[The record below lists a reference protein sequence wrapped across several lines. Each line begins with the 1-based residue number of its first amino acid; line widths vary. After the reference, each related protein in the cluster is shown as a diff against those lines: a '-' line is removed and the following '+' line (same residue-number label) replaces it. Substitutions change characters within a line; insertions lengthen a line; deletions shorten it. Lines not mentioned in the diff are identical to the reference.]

1 MAGRLTDGAIS
12 RAAQRLGCEVA
23 AIRAVIDVES
33 AGSGFLGDG
42 RPKVLFEAHVF
53 SRETG
58 GQFDHTHPTLSTRHW
73 QRDLYKGG
81 AAEYLRV
88 YRAAQ
93 LNGEAAMRA
102 CSWGMFQIM
111 GFNFAECGERS
122 LHGFLLAMHNNE
134 DAQLALFSGLI
145 ESKSLAASLRGR
157 DWAKFARVYNGQS
170 YARNQYD
177 TKLAAAYARHTEK
190 A

>member
-1 MAGRLTDGAIS
+1 MAGRLTEGAIA
-12 RAAQRLGCEVA
+12 RAAHRLGCEVA

-33 AGSGFLGDG
+33 AGAGFLGDG
-42 RPKVLFEAHVF
+42 RPKVLLEAHVF

-58 GQFDHTHPTLSTRHW
+58 GYFDHSHPTLSTRHW

-88 YRAAQ
+88 YQAAQ

-102 CSWGMFQIM
+102 CSWGLFQIM
-111 GFNFAECGERS
+111 GFNFAECGEKS
-122 LHGFLLAMHNNE
+122 LHGFLLAMHHNE
-134 DAQLALFSGLI
+134 DAQLALFTGFI
-145 ESKSLAASLRGR
+145 ESASLAAPLRSR
-157 DWAKFARVYNGQS
+157 DWATFARGYNGSS

-177 TKLAAAYARHTEK
+177 TKLAAAYAQHKGEG
-190 A
+190 